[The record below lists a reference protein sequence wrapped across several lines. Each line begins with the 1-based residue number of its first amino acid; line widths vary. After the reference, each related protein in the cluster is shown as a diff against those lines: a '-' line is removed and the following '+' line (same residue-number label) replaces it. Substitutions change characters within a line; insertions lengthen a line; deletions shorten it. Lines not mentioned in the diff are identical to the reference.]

1 MVEEVAKVE
10 AEIKS
15 ATAEVVAEAKK
26 LEEEAKTEVK
36 KVEGEVVAEEKKV
49 EGEVVAEEKKVEGE
63 VVAKA
68 EEVMK
73 DISAEEKLL
82 LTKMENEFLKGQM
95 ELQRIQA
102 NVKRIS
108 EIYPK
113 KVEELAV
120 KYAIDL
126 KTWAF
131 DGMELVFRKK

>member
-26 LEEEAKTEVK
+26 LEGEAETE
-36 KVEGEVVAEEKKV
+36 A
-49 EGEVVAEEKKVEGE
+49 KKVEGE